1 MSKFTG
7 AKACFAENINDYL
20 PQATRFSKLEKE
32 DALMWNLNKGLHA
45 LTNAIEE
52 RFDQLDARVHRL
64 EQALQR
70 GR

>member
-20 PQATRFSKLEKE
+20 PQPNRLAKLAKD
-32 DALMWNLNKGLHA
+32 DALMWNLNKGLHSLA
-45 LTNAIEE
+45 TAIEQ
-52 RFDQLDARVHRL
+52 RFDELDARIQRL

-70 GR
+70 SR

>member
-20 PQATRFSKLEKE
+20 PQPSRFATLQKE
-32 DALMWNLNKGLHA
+32 DALMWNLNKGLHSLA
-45 LTNAIEE
+45 TAIEQ
-52 RFDQLDARVHRL
+52 RFDELDSRIHRL